1 MMGACVLAKCVI
13 SLSVGEQRLQG
24 YRVTLVN
31 SRAKTGESAGCRDI
45 W

>member
-1 MMGACVLAKCVI
+1 MIGACVLARGVI

-31 SRAKTGESAGCRDI
+31 SSAKTGECAGCRDI